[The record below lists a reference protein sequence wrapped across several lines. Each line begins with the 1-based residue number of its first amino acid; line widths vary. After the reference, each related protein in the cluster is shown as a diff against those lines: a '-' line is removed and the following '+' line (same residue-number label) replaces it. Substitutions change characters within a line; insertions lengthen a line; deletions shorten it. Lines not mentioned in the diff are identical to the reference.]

1 METRFNRL
9 MLPALLLALLAGL
22 LLPLQAGINSHLRS
36 SLGHPLVATLVSFL
50 VGTVAIAALML
61 GLRVSIPSAGFRT
74 GPWWSWTGGIL
85 GAVYVLVTV
94 VVAPR
99 LGAATMIAT
108 IIAGQMLASLLLDH
122 YGVAGYA
129 PHSVNAWRIA
139 GALLVI
145 AGVVLIQRN

>member
-1 METRFNRL
+1 M
-9 MLPALLLALLAGL
+9 
-22 LLPLQAGINSHLRS
+22 
-36 SLGHPLVATLVSFL
+36 
-50 VGTVAIAALML
+50 
-61 GLRVSIPSAGFRT
+61 
-74 GPWWSWTGGIL
+74 L

-139 GALLVI
+139 GTLLII
-145 AGVVLIQRN
+145 AGVVMIQRN

>member
-1 METRFNRL
+1 

-50 VGTVAIAALML
+50 VGTVAIALLML
-61 GLRVSIPSAGFRT
+61 GLRVSIPAAGFRT
-74 GPWWSWTGGIL
+74 GPWWNWTGGLL

-129 PHSVNAWRIA
+129 PHAVNAWRVA

-145 AGVVLIQRN
+145 AGVILIQRN

>member
-1 METRFNRL
+1 

-22 LLPLQAGINSHLRS
+22 LLPLQAGINSHLRT

-50 VGTVAIAALML
+50 IGTVAIAALML
-61 GLRVSIPSAGFRT
+61 GLRVSIPAAGFRT
-74 GPWWSWTGGIL
+74 GPWWNWTGGVL

-122 YGVAGYA
+122 YGVAGYE
-129 PHSVNAWRIA
+129 PHAVNAWRVA

-145 AGVVLIQRN
+145 AGVILIQRN

>member
-1 METRFNRL
+1 MI
-9 MLPALLLALLAGL
+9 PALLLALLAGL

-50 VGTVAIAALML
+50 VGSVALAVVML
-61 GLRVSIPSAGFRT
+61 GLRVSVPAAGFRT
-74 GPWWSWTGGIL
+74 GPWWNWTGGIL

-129 PHSVNAWRIA
+129 PHAVNAWRVA
-139 GALLVI
+139 GAILVI

>member
-1 METRFNRL
+1 MVA
-9 MLPALLLALLAGL
+9 ALLLALLAGL
-22 LLPLQAGINSHLRS
+22 LLPLQAGINSQLRS

-50 VGTVAIAALML
+50 VGSVAIAVVML
-61 GLRVSIPSAGFRT
+61 GLRVSIPAAGFRT
-74 GPWWSWTGGIL
+74 APWWHWTGGML

-122 YGVAGYA
+122 YGVAGM
-129 PHSVNAWRIA
+129 RIRSMRGASA
-139 GALLVI
+139 GALLII
-145 AGVVLIQRN
+145 AGVVVIQRN

>member
-1 METRFNRL
+1 MI
-9 MLPALLLALLAGL
+9 PALLLALLAGL

-36 SLGHPLVATLVSFL
+36 TLGHPLVATLVSFL
-50 VGTVAIAALML
+50 IGTVAIAAVML
-61 GLRVSIPSAGFRT
+61 GLRVSVPAAGFRT
-74 GPWWSWTGGIL
+74 GPWWGWTGGIL

-129 PHSVNAWRIA
+129 PHAVNAWRVA
-139 GALLVI
+139 GAILVI